1 MERGNPETATVRKRS
16 DAPSTAVVMAV
27 AAVRDI
33 DPIDLDC
40 CLADAVDPDALD
52 RLYSDDRRRASTTPE
67 LEFSLGGC
75 SVTVHED
82 GSASATETTV

>member
-1 MERGNPETATVRKRS
+1 MQRSTLDDAVVRKRS
-16 DAPSTAVVMAV
+16 DTASTAVVMAV
-27 AAVRDI
+27 AEARGI

-40 CLADAVDPDALD
+40 RLTDAVDPDALD
-52 RLYSDDRRRASTTPE
+52 RLFSDDRLRASRTPE

-82 GSASATETTV
+82 GSASATETTA

>member
-1 MERGNPETATVRKRS
+1 MERGTLETATVRKRS
-16 DAPSTAVVMAV
+16 DEPSTAVVMAV
-27 AAVRDI
+27 AAARGI

-40 CLADAVDPDALD
+40 RLTDAVDPDALD
-52 RLYSDDRRRASTTPE
+52 RLYTDDRRRASTTPE

-82 GSASATETTV
+82 GSVSATETSV